1 MWVYVLF
8 RNSLEILGKEKRL
21 GKSPGLIYCIR
32 LSFERGQ
39 LLAVSFVFADSK
51 VASFACF
58 IRHLKHSSGVFESTS
73 FRGDEKVQWTFSSP
87 SFETRERG
95 LRTIFFPKILLSHS
109 LSGIQLPS
117 DIFLTFYNLFRLEQR
132 SVKGLSCVSSPPI

>member
-1 MWVYVLF
+1 MFYFV
-8 RNSLEILGKEKRL
+8 ILLKFWEKKR
-21 GKSPGLIYCIR
+21 GWEKSPGLIYCIR

-39 LLAVSFVFADSK
+39 LLAVSFVFSDFK
-51 VASFACF
+51 VVSFAF
-58 IRHLKHSSGVFESTS
+58 LIRHLKHSTGVFEPTS